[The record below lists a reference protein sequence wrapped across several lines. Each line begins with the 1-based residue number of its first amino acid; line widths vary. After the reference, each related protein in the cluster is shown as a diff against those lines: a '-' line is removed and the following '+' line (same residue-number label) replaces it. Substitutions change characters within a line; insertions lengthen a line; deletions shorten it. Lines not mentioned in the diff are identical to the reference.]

1 MQYIYHIPYSGN
13 IEKIDAGKIQSYSVR
28 EEGKAAEIYHVQQ
41 DRVAHSGRDI
51 TVLAPAQA
59 GGLIVKCSPK
69 DAQAVYDSVFGGHV
83 SAKQEKAALLQ
94 FPKNEEKSSPLQTA
108 FGDAAARFHLGRDF
122 GRAAQAPIAPS
133 ERGFTPSL
141 LAA

>member
-13 IEKIDAGKIQSYSVR
+13 IEKIDAGKVNAYSVR

-41 DRVAHSGRDI
+41 DRIAHSGRDI

-69 DAQAVYDSVFGGHV
+69 DAQAVYDSVFGGHM
-83 SAKQEKAALLQ
+83 ATKQEKSSVVAFSKKEESASSLQ
-94 FPKNEEKSSPLQTA
+94 AA

-122 GRAAQAPIAPS
+122 GKAAQAPVVQND
-133 ERGFTPSL
+133 RGFMPSL